1 MSDDIREVKEGPQP
15 QGEDEKVTYSFTS
28 TPWGTSPS
36 NASMVVKDDEGTDVT
51 ADVTSGSMG
60 GSDDVI
66 TLKPI
71 DSLTAGIRY
80 RVEVQF
86 TCGGGA
92 PFEMYFYIDCE
103 E

>member
-1 MSDDIREVKEGPQP
+1 MSVDREVIEGIQL
-15 QGEDEKVTYSFTS
+15 QGEDEKVTYSFTT
-28 TPWGTSPS
+28 TPWGSSPS
-36 NASMVVKDDEGTDVT
+36 SPSMVVKDDDGTDVT
-51 ADVTSGSMG
+51 DDVTSGSISP
-60 GSDDVI
+60 SDDVI

-86 TCGGGA
+86 TAGGGA